1 VYRYLYNAIWCPA
14 LPVALY
20 AAGGADRADRDERLG
35 RVAPP
40 TDQLGVRIWL
50 HAASVGE
57 IEGARSLA
65 LGLRRELPG
74 SSLVVTTMTPA
85 GRDAA
90 RTRIPGA
97 QAYALAPLDSPWT
110 VRRFLRAIEPRLLLI
125 AETELWP
132 NYLIE
137 ARRFGARIA
146 IMNGRISPRSLGR
159 YQWVQPLFA
168 EALGSVDLILAQ
180 TEEDAA
186 RYVRLG
192 APRERI
198 FVSGNAKYDL
208 TDSAAD
214 QPLRPELESFA
225 AGKPMLVAGSTAPG
239 EEAVVLDAYLSLLA
253 TVPDLALVLAPR
265 HLNRVRA
272 VEAAVEACGLPY
284 VNATAL
290 RSGEAALPQVLILD
304 TMGELRALYRRAAV
318 AFVGGSIAPGR
329 GGQSSAEPAAAAVPV
344 LIGPF
349 HQAHEQLVAAMV
361 AAGGARIVNDAGQ
374 IASAC
379 AALLA
384 DQAARVSAGRNAREA
399 LARLAGSV
407 APSLL
412 RLKAL
417 ASL

>member
-1 VYRYLYNAIWCPA
+1 M
-14 LPVALY
+14 
-20 AAGGADRADRDERLG
+20 
-35 RVAPP
+35 
-40 TDQLGVRIWL
+40 RIWL

-57 IEGARSLA
+57 IEGARPLA
-65 LGLRRELPG
+65 LGLRASCPARP
-74 SSLVVTTMTPA
+74 LVVTTMTPA

-97 QAYALAPLDSPWT
+97 HAYALAPLDYPSDGSA
-110 VRRFLRAIEPRLLLI
+110 LSAPRSNPDLVLI

-132 NYLIE
+132 ELFRLRR
-137 ARRFGARIA
+137 ARFGARIA
-146 IMNGRISPRSLGR
+146 IVNGRISTALVGPLP
-159 YQWVQPLFA
+159 WVRPLFA
-168 EALGSVDLILAQ
+168 EALGSVDLVLAQ
-180 TEEDAA
+180 TKRTPRAIAA
-186 RYVRLG
+186 LG
-192 APRERI
+192 APRERV
-198 FVSGNAKYDL
+198 FVSGNAKFDRHRL
-208 TDSAAD
+208 AAVSRCG
-214 QPLRPELESFA
+214 PSSRALRRASR
-225 AGKPMLVAGSTAPG
+225 MLVAGSTAPG

-253 TVPDLALVLAPR
+253 TFPDLALVLAPR
-265 HLNRVRA
+265 HLDRVRE
-272 VEAAVEACGLPY
+272 VEAARRGVRIA
-284 VNATAL
+284 V
-290 RSGEAALPQVLILD
+290 RQGERDSAAARRPCHVLILD

-318 AFVGGSIAPGR
+318 AFVGGSIVAGR
-329 GGQSSAEPAAAAVPV
+329 GGQSSAEPAAASVPV

-349 HQAHEQLVAAMV
+349 HEAHEQLVAAMV

-379 AALLA
+379 VALLA